1 MHPALTSQL
10 AQARR
15 NDLLRP
21 AAPRTRTLLQRLIAA
36 RSR

>member
-21 AAPRTRTLLQRLIAA
+21 AAPRTRTLRDRLLAV